1 VRQHTMNNRFI
12 DSLKTRLTMA
22 ASPRGW
28 RAFVASLKKGAT
40 VVDVG
45 CGNNSPFKLKT
56 QRPDINYIGIDVGNY
71 NQTSPI
77 LADEYI
83 VTSSEAFPS
92 AIEGLTAR
100 ADAVISSHNIE
111 HCADPRRVLRAM
123 AGALRPSGLMY
134 VSFPSEA
141 SAHFP
146 SRRGCLNFFDDP
158 THKTLPEFADIATQL
173 QQLGC
178 ELLVRE
184 PQYRPIVLYLAGA
197 LVEPLARQRQ
207 CTMFGT
213 WAFYGFES
221 ILWLRKKP
229 GSVQPSAQEPP
240 GAPASNGV

>member
-1 VRQHTMNNRFI
+1 MNNRFI
-12 DSLKTRLTMA
+12 DSTKNRLTIA

-28 RAFVASLKKGAT
+28 RAFVASLKKRAT

-45 CGNNSPFKLKT
+45 CGNNSPYKLKT
-56 QRPDINYIGIDVGNY
+56 QRPDITYIGIDVGDY

-77 LADEYI
+77 LADEYV
-83 VTSSEAFPS
+83 VTDSESFPS
-92 AIEGLTAR
+92 AIEGLADR

-111 HCADPRRVLRAM
+111 HCADPQRVLRAM
-123 AGALRPSGLMY
+123 ARALRPSGLMY

-146 SRRGCLNFFDDP
+146 SRSGCLNFFDDP
-158 THKTLPEFADIATQL
+158 THKTLPKFAHIAEEL

-178 ELLVRE
+178 ELLVSE
-184 PQYRPIVLYLAGA
+184 SQYRPIVLYLAGA
-197 LVEPLARQRQ
+197 LVEPLARRRKA
-207 CTMFGT
+207 TMFGT

-229 GSVQPSAQEPP
+229 ASGDAFALESPA
-240 GAPASNGV
+240 APDSNGA

>member
-1 VRQHTMNNRFI
+1 MNNRFI
-12 DSLKTRLTMA
+12 DSMKNRLTIA
-22 ASPRGW
+22 ASPHGW
-28 RAFVASLKKGAT
+28 RAFVASLKQGAT

-45 CGNNSPFKLKT
+45 CGNNSPYKLKT
-56 QRPDINYIGIDVGNY
+56 QRPDINYIGIDVGDY

-83 VTSSEAFPS
+83 VTNSESFPS
-92 AIEGLTAR
+92 VIEGLAER

-111 HCADPRRVLRAM
+111 HCADPPRVLRAM
-123 AGALRPSGLMY
+123 ARALRPSGVMY

-158 THKTLPEFADIATQL
+158 THKTLPIFAHIATGL

-178 ELLVRE
+178 ELLVSE
-184 PQYRPIVLYLAGA
+184 PQYRPIILYLAGA
-197 LVEPLARQRQ
+197 LVEPLARRRKS
-207 CTMFGT
+207 TMFGT

-221 ILWLRKKP
+221 ILWLCKNP
-229 GSVQPSAQEPP
+229 ASGHAIAQGDP